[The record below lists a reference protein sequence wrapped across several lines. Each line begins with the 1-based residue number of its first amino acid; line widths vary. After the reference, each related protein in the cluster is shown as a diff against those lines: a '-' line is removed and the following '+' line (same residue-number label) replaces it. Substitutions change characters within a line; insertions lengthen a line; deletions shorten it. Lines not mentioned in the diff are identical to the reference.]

1 MPRMMSTHT
10 EAGSPLPGPGA
21 STPAAPAGRPLLVFG
36 GLGLAMAAFMAA
48 VFALGLR
55 GVTGDGVSPE
65 QYASDF
71 VTLLPFGYAFSAG
84 VVASVNPCGFLMLPA
99 FAGYYMGEREG
110 PAGDV
115 TARALG
121 RAAMLGVMATL
132 GFVVLFTI
140 IGSVVSAGGGAVIDA
155 FPWAGLAVGVGMA
168 LLGAWLLVTGRS
180 IGIAWAG
187 RFNVPGVRPGSRG
200 PASAFA
206 YGVAYGAASLSC
218 TLPIFLVV
226 VATSL
231 NRDGFLA
238 SAGQFVSF
246 ALGMG
251 LVVVAVALGAATLK
265 GAATRALRGL
275 VPYVHR
281 LSAVFLAGSGVYLI
295 VYWVVLGDVAG

>member
-1 MPRMMSTHT
+1 
-10 EAGSPLPGPGA
+10 
-21 STPAAPAGRPLLVFG
+21 
-36 GLGLAMAAFMAA
+36 MAAFMAA

-65 QYASDF
+65 QYATDF

-99 FAGYYMGEREG
+99 FAGYYMGVREG

-140 IGSVVSAGGGAVIDA
+140 IGSVVSAGGGAVVDV

-187 RFNVPGVRPGSRG
+187 RLNVPGVRPGSRG
-200 PASAFA
+200 PASRLRLWRGLRRRLALLHA
-206 YGVAYGAASLSC
+206 ADLPCGRRHLSQPRWIPRLGGTVRELRSWDGPRRRRRRLGRGDAQGRGDAGAARPRSL
-218 TLPIFLVV
+218 
-226 VATSL
+226 
-231 NRDGFLA
+231 
-238 SAGQFVSF
+238 
-246 ALGMG
+246 
-251 LVVVAVALGAATLK
+251 
-265 GAATRALRGL
+265 RAPAERGL
-275 VPYVHR
+275 SRRFGR
-281 LSAVFLAGSGVYLI
+281 LPHCPTG
-295 VYWVVLGDVAG
+295 